1 MTIINEVTYN
11 LLLYINISMIEK
23 MNVFFEKISIFFL
36 EKFSDNRCYEVYEV
50 ISYFSNKI
58 RLLGL

>member
-23 MNVFFEKISIFFL
+23 MNVFLKKYLFFSG
-36 EKFSDNRCYEVYEV
+36 KFSDNSCYEVYEV

-58 RLLGL
+58 RLLEL